1 MVVKKKTTVSTGV
14 AAMVLGGVIGS
25 GLAQAD
31 TYTSSGAASRTA
43 SWDSQ
48 HVINLEN
55 VDISVLID
63 DVSTI
68 TGYTFIVHPSV
79 RGKVTVSSQ
88 TPLSTGDV
96 FQVFLSTLR
105 VHGYTAIPGRNGI
118 YKIVPEQ
125 DASASAVLD
134 TGGNGGDQVETA
146 VFKLRS
152 MDAVEAAK
160 MIKPVTNAQGQVS
173 TSTGSN
179 SLIVV
184 DYASNIDRVREI
196 VARIDEDRS
205 QVTTLSLSNMTAAEM
220 AKTINGLLSGTSDAF
235 NFDVAAIAVD
245 SSNTLILRGDKADVA
260 RMAEVARQID
270 REAEISE
277 ESLKVIQLRYATA
290 SDLAPILESLGGRMA
305 EAASRGGAKVQPPTV
320 VVHPPTNALVLNA
333 EPQILRQMEKVVA
346 DLDVRRAQVLVEA
359 IVVELSDN
367 ATRELGLQLVL
378 GGSEDNTVPFAA
390 TNFSRST
397 PSILSLAGALVFEN
411 NNGGNGDGDGE
422 GGDSSF
428 SGSSQLRELAVNSLL
443 STNGGLIGFGGTTDD
458 GGVFGAI
465 INAVDDDSNSNIL
478 STPSVMALDNEEAS
492 FLGGQEIPITT
503 GEALGSNNSN
513 PFRTVERKDVG
524 VQLDVRPQ
532 ISDGD
537 TIRLFIRQEV
547 SSILGPISQASTELI
562 TNKRSISTTIL
573 ADNGEIIV
581 LGGLIQEDEQVSV
594 SKVPLLGDIP
604 GIGRA
609 FRSEGISTQRTNLMV
624 FLRPTIVRDTA
635 TARAATQLKYDYM
648 LEQQRRATPDNRE
661 SLDELVR
668 EVIEGAK

>member
-1 MVVKKKTTVSTGV
+1 MMVVKKKTTVSTGV
-14 AAMVLGGVIGS
+14 AAMVLGGVLGS

-31 TYTSSGAASRTA
+31 TYTSGGAASRTA

-105 VHGYTAIPGRNGI
+105 VHGFTAIPGRNGI

-125 DASASAVLD
+125 DASASAALT

-146 VFKLRS
+146 VFKLRT
-152 MDAVEAAK
+152 MDAADVAT
-160 MIKPVTNAQGQVS
+160 MIKPVTNSQGQVS

-245 SSNTLILRGDKADVA
+245 SSNTLVLRGDQADVA

-290 SDLAPILESLGGRMA
+290 SDLAPILESLGSRMA
-305 EAASRGGAKVQPPTV
+305 EAASRGGAKVQAPTV

-378 GGSEDNTVPFAA
+378 GGGEDNTVPFAA

-411 NNGGNGDGDGE
+411 NNGGNGDDD

-443 STNGGLIGFGGTTDD
+443 STNGALIGFGGTTDD

-581 LGGLIQEDEQVSV
+581 LGGLIQEDEQISV

-609 FRSEGISTQRTNLMV
+609 FRSEGVSTQRTNLMV

-635 TARAATQLKYDYM
+635 TAREATQIKYDYM
-648 LEQQRRATPDNRE
+648 LQQQRRATPDNRE